1 MIKTSIDLKIILSLT
16 NAYEELYKQGEITE
30 KQLQAVLSLL
40 DQYQQYSTDEFKQRL
55 EKIFFSS

>member
-1 MIKTSIDLKIILSLT
+1 MIKASIDLKIILSLT

-40 DQYQQYSTDEFKQRL
+40 DQYQQYSTEEFKQRL